1 MFEGGAKTLSAKG
14 HLLAIGGSK
23 PYVVVY
29 DRRNMSQPMAT
40 YGSGSLAETY
50 THVTDVRFNEDG
62 SELLVSVGNDN
73 IYLFDVNQRRH
84 FWDVNFSS
92 FIKFE

>member
-1 MFEGGAKTLSAKG
+1 
-14 HLLAIGGSK
+14 
-23 PYVVVY
+23 
-29 DRRNMSQPMAT
+29 MAT

-84 FWDVNFSS
+84 FWDVNF
-92 FIKFE
+92 